1 MLVEYSLWSLKVQ
14 RDPQNGEVGV
24 FWKGLL
30 SNMVGVAK
38 RLLVFILLLKRKLEY
53 QKFLLTD
60 IRSYLR

>member
-1 MLVEYSLWSLKVQ
+1 
-14 RDPQNGEVGV
+14 
-24 FWKGLL
+24 
-30 SNMVGVAK
+30 MVGVAK